1 MSLRIIEYCPGTLT
15 KGYKAYSRT
24 CLRRMFDGR
33 KVNHILPY
41 ESPASNGKNTDDVKT
56 EVTMEN
62 LSLLL

>member
-1 MSLRIIEYCPGTLT
+1 
-15 KGYKAYSRT
+15 
-24 CLRRMFDGR
+24 MFDGR